1 MKSSKHRA
9 PEPYKAHNPEILTS
23 IFNQPQWLN
32 LLFNKNKPYEKLL
45 THFLSLSKLMDEEK
59 QTDTSIKGISFAVG
73 EKTAT
78 VAKWIPLIYNDLYNL
93 NAESPELF
101 KAPGKRYD
109 LYFHS
114 TFYTSAYF
122 TLWLDTPLHLYDRF
136 SFGFIDAKIRSTS
149 FWVERVSHSYVWG
162 EHQINVT
169 LNSGTHNKYRDYI
182 LDQAEF
188 HRLIGLLERYSLPE
202 YQMDERLREIFAI
215 HHIR

>member
-1 MKSSKHRA
+1 MKLPKA
-9 PEPYKAHNPEILTS
+9 ILPEPYIAHNPEILRS

-32 LLFNKNKPYEKLL
+32 LLFNKEKPYEKLL
-45 THFLSLSKLMDEEK
+45 THFLFLSKLMDEENP
-59 QTDTSIKGISFAVG
+59 TDTSIKGISFEVG

-101 KAPGKRYD
+101 KVPGIRYD

-122 TLWLDTPLHLYDRF
+122 TLWLNTPLNLYDRF
-136 SFGFIDAKIRSTS
+136 SFGFIDAKIGSS
-149 FWVERVSHSYVWG
+149 GFWVERVSHSYVWG
-162 EHQINVT
+162 EHQVDVT
-169 LNSGTHNKYRDYI
+169 LNSGIHNSYRDYI

-188 HRLIGLLERYSLPE
+188 HRLIGLIERYSLTE
-202 YQMDERLREIFAI
+202 YQMDDRLREIFGKYS
-215 HHIR
+215 HR